1 MSVLSPTPIV
11 VSKTKKQSGLH
22 DMRFRL
28 DAMDHAGSSGGPRLL
43 AWTLSLVVLISIPT
57 LIFAPWVQNVSGKG
71 KVVGTNPF
79 ERKQTI
85 DAPVEGRVVKW
96 YVIEGSKV
104 KTGDLIAEIADND
117 PMILERLREE
127 RNQIEMRVSQ
137 AKSRVTAQQV
147 AATQIDLSRRNAL
160 DSARSRVK
168 VAEDQVKQAQNLILA
183 AELTLTANQQ
193 NIERVKAGLQ
203 AGLYSVR
210 TYELQVQDNGRAQ
223 AELDRAKAALSAAI
237 NEKLAREADL
247 QKTETDFQNS
257 LATAQATLAAGK
269 SDMANAEAEFQRMEV
284 RVSRQ
289 MTQTVKAPRDG
300 TVLRLLAQPGGEILK
315 GGDAIADFVPDS
327 PDLVVELN
335 MDGNDTPLIHAGD
348 PVRIQFEG
356 WPAIQFAGWPSVAV
370 GTFGGRVMLVDST
383 DNGEGKFRI
392 LVREDP
398 KDEPWPSGTYLR
410 QGVRTNG
417 WVLLRQVTLGYELW
431 RQFNGFPPTVQPK
444 EGSEIKKGGPKK
456 K

>member
-1 MSVLSPTPIV
+1 MSKK
-11 VSKTKKQSGLH
+11 SKAAAPNGLH
-22 DMRFRL
+22 DMNFRL
-28 DAMDHAGSSGGPRLL
+28 DAMDHVGSSGGARLL
-43 AWTLSLVVLISIPT
+43 AWVLTIIVAISVPT
-57 LIFAPWVQNVSGKG
+57 LIYAPWQQNVSGKG

-79 ERKQTI
+79 ERQQTI

-104 KTGDLIAEIADND
+104 KAGDLIAEIADND
-117 PMILERLREE
+117 PMILERLKEE
-127 RNQIEMRVSQ
+127 RNAIEMRVEQ
-137 AKSRVTAQQV
+137 AKSRVSAQQV
-147 AATQIDLSRRNAL
+147 AAAQIELSRRNAL
-160 DSARSRVK
+160 DSAKSRVK
-168 VAEDQVKQAQNLILA
+168 VAEDQVKQAQNLILS

-193 NIERVKAGLQ
+193 NIERVKAGLS

-269 SDMANAEAEFQRMEV
+269 SDLANAGAEFQRMEV
-284 RVSRQ
+284 RVARQ
-289 MTQTVKAPRDG
+289 MTQTVAAPRAG
-300 TVLRLLAQPGGEILK
+300 TILRLLAQPGGEILK
-315 GGDAIADFVPDS
+315 GGDPIAQFVPDS
-327 PDLVVELN
+327 PDLVVELY

-348 PVRIQFEG
+348 PVRLQFEG

-398 KDEPWPSGTYLR
+398 KDEAWPSGTYLR

-417 WVLLRQVTLGYELW
+417 WVLLRQVSLGYELW

-444 EGSEIKKGGPKK
+444 EDSPIKKGGPKK